1 MVLLNLS
8 ICDTSNVPDIG
19 QEMCQND
26 KVRKISFTGSTK
38 IGKLLMKQSSDTV
51 KKVSLELGGNAPF
64 IVFEDADIAQAVD
77 SCLLSKFRNAGQTC
91 VCADRFLIHES
102 IEQEFLEQLIK
113 KLKTNI
119 SVGSP
124 FSSEVNTMG
133 PLITS
138 KAAQAID
145 SLVKDALETTDAELI
160 YTGKLSEEGEN
171 FYPPTILR
179 NVCRRSKIWTQET
192 FAPTVVIS
200 TFSSEEEALE
210 VANDTTTG
218 LASYFFTSDLQRVF
232 RVSRLLETGIV
243 GVNDGIIS
251 TASAPFGGV
260 KESGLGRE
268 GSIIGLEEYLETK
281 YVFLNAD

>member
-1 MVLLNLS
+1 MNLS